1 MGKWLNYQGVSVI
14 KNTVTMDNLSAK
26 KLGV

>member
-14 KNTVTMDNLSAK
+14 KNTFTMGNVSAK